1 MGSDARVF
9 LLTRDCGVFYDGPA
23 VAVAYG
29 KTDRTTLLGDLLPI
43 EDVY

>member
-1 MGSDARVF
+1 MGSSARVF
-9 LLTRDCGVFYDGPA
+9 LLTRDCGASHTGPA